1 MSLSEFPVSTT
12 DDGRRTTDGDELRI
26 TNYETWSAAGRSWSK
41 SAIWMWAALAGIML
55 LGLAIRLYG
64 LTSYGIW
71 WDEAYHVQLVRL
83 PSVGAMLD
91 AVLSNPPSDPLYVF
105 VLRVW
110 AGLFGTGDAELRMLS
125 VLFST
130 LTLPATYWLGRVL
143 AGPVVGLL
151 GALLMAVSPYA
162 VELGQEGALYA
173 LAALTITLAL
183 AAGWRWRSEGRGG
196 LLYVLLGI
204 VAIYSHYVAAAIFG
218 LFAVVAC
225 LPDAGR
231 SKVSGRAWW
240 SAHAAIFGAWLPW
253 LVALGVYWVN
263 SPLPRATREQR
274 STASDVLGALV
285 QYSSGSSALL
295 TSRQLLEAAG
305 LIAGAGLLVAGW
317 LAGRQEQKRGLRVML
332 VIAAVIFL
340 VPAIV
345 SAVSGLWL
353 FVPHFM
359 VFLLP
364 AMLCVLGA
372 GAAWGL
378 QTKDKQLRITNND
391 LRSIVHRLQSV
402 IRPVVGGLLV
412 VWIGVQLWGLKLY
425 YQYPPH
431 GADGLRE
438 MAGVLRSESMT
449 GDIVLIMP
457 PILTPPVLQYF
468 EGPIHGLPADF
479 DLRQVYVPFGDADW
493 NARARSALEA
503 NIWGYSRFWL
513 IYYPADDFN
522 GEFLRGV
529 TVSYKQLEH
538 HHYSFADL
546 YLLRNEK

>member
-1 MSLSEFPVSTT
+1 MSLSEFPVTT
-12 DDGRRTTDGDELRI
+12 TGGDELRI
-26 TNYETWSAAGRSWSK
+26 TNYELRSADHSSSK
-41 SAIWMWAALAGIML
+41 SAMWVWAALAGIML

-91 AVLSNPPSDPLYVF
+91 AVLSNPPSDPLYVL
-105 VLRVW
+105 VLRAW
-110 AGLFGTGDAELRMLS
+110 AGLFGTGDAAIRLLS

-143 AGPVVGLL
+143 AGKAVGLL
-151 GALLMAVSPYA
+151 GTLLMAVSPYA
-162 VELGQEGALYA
+162 VELGQEAALYA

-218 LFAVVAC
+218 LFAVVAW
-225 LPDAGR
+225 LPGAGR

-263 SPLPRATREQR
+263 SSLPRATREQR
-274 STASDVLGALV
+274 ATASDVLGALV

-295 TSRQLLEAAG
+295 TSRQLLEAGG
-305 LIAGAGLLVAGW
+305 LIAGVGLLVAGW
-317 LAGRQEQKRGLRVML
+317 LVGRQEQKRGLQVML
-332 VIAAVIFL
+332 VISAVIFL

-345 SAVSGLWL
+345 SAVSELWL

-364 AMLCVLGA
+364 AMLCVVGA
-372 GAAWGL
+372 GAAWGWRTKDEGRR
-378 QTKDKQLRITNND
+378 TKDKQLRITNYE
-391 LRSIVHRLQSV
+391 LRPAVYRLRSV
-402 IRPVVGGLLV
+402 IRSLVGGLLV
-412 VWIGVQLWGLKLY
+412 VWIGAQVWGLKLY

-431 GADGLRE
+431 GVDGLRE
-438 MAGVLRSESMT
+438 MAGVLRSESMP
-449 GDIVLIMP
+449 GDTVLIMP
-457 PILTPPVLQYF
+457 PILTPPVQQYF
-468 EGPIHGLPADF
+468 GGPIHGLPADF
-479 DLRQVYVPFGDADW
+479 DLRQVYLPFGDADW
-493 NARARSALEA
+493 NARARSALEE
-503 NIWGYSRFWL
+503 NVRDHSRFWL
-513 IYYPADDFN
+513 IYYPANDFK
-522 GEFLRGV
+522 GDFLRGV
-529 TVSYKQLEH
+529 TNTYKQLEH
-538 HHYSFADL
+538 RHYPFAEL
-546 YLLRNEK
+546 YLFEK